1 MKLSLSFMLLAALT
15 GFFLSACSTPES
27 RIKDNPSVFS
37 KLTPEQQ
44 ALIKQGKV
52 ALGFDAEM
60 VHLAI
65 GEPDHIR
72 TRTDASGTK
81 EVWIYTTWESSS
93 GAVLYRGWYHR
104 SYDALYPYYLEAPSR
119 RERDHFRVT
128 FSEGKVISIE
138 TETK

>member
-1 MKLSLSFMLLAALT
+1 MKLSLPLILIAAIAGMFMA
-15 GFFLSACSTPES
+15 ACSTPES
-27 RIKDNPSVFS
+27 RIKDNPASFN
-37 KLTPEQQ
+37 KLSSEQQ
-44 ALIKQGKV
+44 ELIKQGKI
-52 ALGFDAEM
+52 ALGFDTDM

-72 TRTDASGTK
+72 TRTDAAGTS

-93 GAVLYRGWYHR
+93 GSMLYRGWYHR
-104 SYDALYPYYLEAPSR
+104 RYDALYPYYLETASR

-128 FSEGKVISIE
+128 FKEGKVISIE